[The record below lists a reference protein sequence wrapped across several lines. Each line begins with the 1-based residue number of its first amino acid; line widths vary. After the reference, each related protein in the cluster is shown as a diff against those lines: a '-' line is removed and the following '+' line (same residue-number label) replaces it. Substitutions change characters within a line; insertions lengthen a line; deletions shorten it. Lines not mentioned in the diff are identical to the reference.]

1 MEICHNLWVDK
12 MSTQESI
19 DHEVRLRVQEE
30 RSQDFKEI
38 FQDIRNTMHH
48 MDNKIDSQFK
58 WTLAILFSLFGTLIL
73 SKLFGQ

>member
-1 MEICHNLWVDK
+1 MI
-12 MSTQESI
+12 ESEHYI
-19 DHEVRLRVQEE
+19 DQEVRIRMQEE

-58 WTLAILFSLFGTLIL
+58 WTLAILFSMFGGLIL
-73 SKLFGQ
+73 TKLV

>member
-1 MEICHNLWVDK
+1 